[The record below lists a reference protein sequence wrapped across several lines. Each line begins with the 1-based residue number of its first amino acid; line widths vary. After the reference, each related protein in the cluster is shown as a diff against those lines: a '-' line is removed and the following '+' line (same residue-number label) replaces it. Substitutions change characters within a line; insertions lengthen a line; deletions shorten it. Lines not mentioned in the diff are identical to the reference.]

1 MKTLVS
7 FLQARKVTGLLF
19 GLLATLNSFADCA
32 VLYRNADIK
41 DSPVRNSEVVYEAE
55 KGEMF
60 ELLDNGR
67 QTNGYYHLDL
77 GEYGSGYLYRTL
89 VRLYEGSIPD
99 TYWHDSE
106 SEEETEVVAA
116 NRSRRRTTELS
127 EEVRE
132 YYSEAEGKT
141 GDQLKAALHRA
152 IRGHKRFTYAQA
164 YDMIAETDRD
174 PRRPGNVLLL
184 YTLRSQKAE
193 HRDRGTSFDY
203 EEAGF
208 PFIDAWNREHVWPK
222 SRGFDKEQDT
232 AYTDLHHLRAA
243 DRSVNS
249 ARNTRSFDMC
259 DEFFFDN
266 DKTVPT
272 PSRYSANWTWEPP
285 DQTKGDIA
293 RMLFYMAVRYEGPD
307 YDLELVDEVVPRGS
321 KEPLMGKL
329 STLLEWHRF
338 DPVDDMERRRNDL
351 IQNKY
356 QGNRNPFIDHPEWA
370 FEIWGEPALPDF

>member
-1 MKTLVS
+1 MSNYLPTQ
-7 FLQARKVTGLLF
+7 FMRKVFLFAIGLVHCA
-19 GLLATLNSFADCA
+19 LAFADHA

-41 DSPVRNSEVVYEAE
+41 NSPVRNSEVVYEAE

-60 ELLDNGR
+60 ELLDGGK
-67 QTNGYYHLDL
+67 QVNGYYHLDL

-89 VRLYEGSIPD
+89 VRLYEGPIPD
-99 TYWHDSE
+99 TYWPDN
-106 SEEETEVVAA
+106 EEEEEREVVTE
-116 NRSRRRTTELS
+116 NRRTRRSSELP
-127 EEVRE
+127 EEVQE
-132 YYSEAEGKT
+132 YYSLAEGLT
-141 GDQLKAALHRA
+141 GEELKNALHRT

-164 YDMIAETDRD
+164 YDIIEETDRD
-174 PRRPGNVLLL
+174 PRRAGNVLLL
-184 YTLRSQKAE
+184 YTLRSQKAA

-203 EEAGF
+203 DGAGYS
-208 PFIDAWNREHVWPK
+208 FIDAWNREHVWPK
-222 SRGFDKEQDT
+222 SRGFDQERDT
-232 AYTDLHHLRAA
+232 AYTDVHHLRAA

-249 ARNTRSFDMC
+249 ARQTRSFDMC
-259 DEFFFDN
+259 EEFFFDN
-266 DKTVPT
+266 KNTVPT

-285 DQTKGDIA
+285 DATKGDIA

-307 YDLELVDEVVPRGS
+307 YDLELVDEIVPRNG

-338 DPVDDMERRRNDL
+338 DPVDDMERRRNNL

-370 FEIWGEPALPDF
+370 FEIWGEPEFPDF